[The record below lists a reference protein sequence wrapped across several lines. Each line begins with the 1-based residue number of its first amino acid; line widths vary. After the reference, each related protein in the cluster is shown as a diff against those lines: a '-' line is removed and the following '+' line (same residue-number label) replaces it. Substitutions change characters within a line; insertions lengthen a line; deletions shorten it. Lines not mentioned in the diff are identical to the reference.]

1 MATTT
6 APVILY
12 PKGTVRLVARRLG
25 VSEPTVRSAF
35 RFSTESELARSIRA
49 VAVKE
54 YGCKES
60 RRIVNI

>member
-1 MATTT
+1 MITT

-12 PKGTVRLVARRLG
+12 PKGTVRLVAQRFG

-35 RFSTESELARSIRA
+35 RFATESELAERIRRM
-49 VAVKE
+49 AVKE

-60 RRIVNI
+60 RRIINL